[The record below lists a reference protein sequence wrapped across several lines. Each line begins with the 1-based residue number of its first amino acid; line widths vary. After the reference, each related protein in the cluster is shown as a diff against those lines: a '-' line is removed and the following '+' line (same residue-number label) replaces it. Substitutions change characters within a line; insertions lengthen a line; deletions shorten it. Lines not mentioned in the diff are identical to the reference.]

1 MEILEPLQYT
11 SLEGYQKNSQGN
23 LGLDVLLLLFVMKGF
38 GTWTGVPI
46 RPFNNKQ
53 DQRETWN
60 LHFEESGNYLKSEL

>member
-38 GTWTGVPI
+38 GT
-46 RPFNNKQ
+46 
-53 DQRETWN
+53 
-60 LHFEESGNYLKSEL
+60 